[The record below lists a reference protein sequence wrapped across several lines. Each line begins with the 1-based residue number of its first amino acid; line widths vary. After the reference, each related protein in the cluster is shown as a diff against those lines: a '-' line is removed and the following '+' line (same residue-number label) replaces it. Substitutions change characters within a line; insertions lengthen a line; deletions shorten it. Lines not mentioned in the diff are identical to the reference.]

1 MCHMKVWGQFFL
13 FSNYGSIGIVR
24 SFQKGMRFW
33 VWLITEL
40 GSPFFTFIRPH
51 FVGTQQLLRLK
62 KQWWIFGRF
71 SSIIPLICHH
81 LVQSKCKLS
90 FEQKLLYELKSQ
102 RKVLSLRRCLFR
114 QPKIAQNYISF
125 TSFHH
130 PQKLISWF
138 YFNFVFAE

>member
-1 MCHMKVWGQFFL
+1 
-13 FSNYGSIGIVR
+13 
-24 SFQKGMRFW
+24 MRF
-33 VWLITEL
+33 WLITEL
-40 GSPFFTFIRPH
+40 GSTFIRPQ

-90 FEQKLLYELKSQ
+90 FEQKLLYKLKSQ

-114 QPKIAQNYISF
+114 QPKIAQNYIYFFPSP
-125 TSFHH
+125 S
-130 PQKLISWF
+130 KIDILILLQCCFCKIVLQNLSPPSENQF
-138 YFNFVFAE
+138 KTHS